1 MRYKLAIFIFSIITA
16 AFSFKGSTPSA
27 NLPLLITYKNT
38 LPPDSIQDFLKVY
51 MQTKKI
57 EVINWKQ
64 AMSLYAEENQS
75 QMLYLINSG
84 RLNEQSAKDFT
95 KNMQPVYNILAITI
109 YRDTLR
115 NDDYLIDSVHWQTDV
130 MPIKDTAG
138 KKFNSYIPEVKSKRS
153 PYAVLKSFADLV
165 IHSGLLK

>member
-1 MRYKLAIFIFSIITA
+1 MITT

-27 NLPLLITYKNT
+27 NLPLLIAYKNT

-51 MQTKKI
+51 LQTKKI

-130 MPIKDTAG
+130 MPIKDTVG
-138 KKFNSYIPEVKSKRS
+138 KKFNSYIPEVKIKRS

-165 IHSGLLK
+165 IHSRLLK